1 MEGETDIEEEKQRGR
16 HAAIKKE
23 QSKQQTEGQIDK
35 LTDIPTD
42 TYTDT

>member
-1 MEGETDIEEEKQRGR
+1 MEGERDTHTEEEKQRGR

-35 LTDIPTD
+35 MTDIPTN
-42 TYTDT
+42 T